1 MNEKMQKIQKSIDE
15 QLAENLKRKNE
26 LLDKGDFI
34 DEDGYPTEDALE
46 IIELWHWDDA
56 RGWFKFIEEIWW
68 NSSMLWKEDDVPHD
82 LRSFKGYE
90 EETVH
95 RYWISTG
102 GWSGNESIIYA
113 MQKADFMWHLNWV
126 QSRRGG
132 HYIFELREFND
143 KIT

>member
-26 LLDKGDFI
+26 LLDGGVFVND
-34 DEDGYPTEDALE
+34 DGYPTDDALE
-46 IIELWHWDDA
+46 IIKLWHWDDA
-56 RGWFKFIEEIWW
+56 RGWFKFIESLWAYHDW
-68 NSSMLWKEDDVPHD
+68 GWKEKDEPHEWED
-82 LRSFKGYE
+82 HKQYKDKI
-90 EETVH
+90 VH
-95 RYWISTG
+95 RYYISTA
-102 GWSGNESIIYA
+102 GWSGNESIIRA
-113 MQKADFMWHLNWV
+113 MQDNDFMWYLNWV